1 MISIAYTDGNEE
13 TIAFSASID
22 NNAITII
29 PNSSLTELRQL
40 RITLLDSLEDLSN
53 NQIDTYTANYSV
65 RDISPP
71 IINTQ
76 SSSISTSNVF
86 IILSF
91 SESVY
96 THDDGTGSLELSDF
110 SLDFSDNGGNANQVT
125 MVDLQR
131 PGPSGPLLGGEDLSL
146 IHI

>member
-1 MISIAYTDGNEE
+1 MCIRD
-13 TIAFSASID
+13 
-22 NNAITII
+22 
-29 PNSSLTELRQL
+29 RL

-96 THDDGTGSLELSDF
+96 TNDNGTGPLELSDF
-110 SLDFSDNGGNANQVT
+110 SLDFSDNGGNATDVT
-125 MVDLQR
+125 TKASSFQIAYSMGGASIRVYEGDVDNGSYQTTAAYDR
-131 PGPSGPLLGGEDLSL
+131 SATVISVSL
-146 IHI
+146 AF